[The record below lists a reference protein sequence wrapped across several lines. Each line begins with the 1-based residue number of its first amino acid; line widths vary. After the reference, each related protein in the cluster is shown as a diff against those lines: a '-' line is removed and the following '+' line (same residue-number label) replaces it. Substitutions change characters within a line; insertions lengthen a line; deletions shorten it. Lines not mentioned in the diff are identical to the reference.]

1 MSRLGDLYKAM
12 ETLRKEGLSL
22 NEDLERQVSELE
34 ENIIKKEILPIVT
47 ETIERALKQ
56 VERELVLV
64 VDYHPGLPISVS
76 LSRKTNITELIEAK
90 RLEADPEVNHK
101 EFGPRKNK
109 RTQIAPRTGLCI
121 YRKDGSI
128 IQERDAATTFTSAIM
143 EAGLMRVRELNVR
156 FCGIN
161 VVSTTKDKK
170 YGNTQREA
178 APGLFVLTHSSTK
191 DKKKMLDTIISFG
204 DYGQKKDSQYTG
216 IIPTCKYIARRL
228 FVPLDVVKVSYPTAY
243 KHKILLPFLPVFRII
258 KKNVLFHLH
267 INILFNGIIII
278 VFIW

>member
-47 ETIERALKQ
+47 ETIEPALKQ
-56 VERELVLV
+56 VQRELVLV
-64 VDYHPGLPISVS
+64 VDYHPGKPISVS

-128 IQERDAATTFTSAIM
+128 LQERDAATTFTSAIM

-191 DKKKMLDTIISFG
+191 DKKKMLDRINKALKIG
-204 DYGQKKDSQYTG
+204 WR
-216 IIPTCKYIARRL
+216 IEI
-228 FVPLDVVKVSYPTAY
+228 VK
-243 KHKILLPFLPVFRII
+243 
-258 KKNVLFHLH
+258 
-267 INILFNGIIII
+267 
-278 VFIW
+278 